1 MKLGFIGL
9 GVMGRPMALNLMK
22 HGHEMGVYSR
32 RAESAAPLVG
42 AGARRYASPAEL
54 AAACEAIFTMVTASN
69 DVEEVVLGE
78 SGIIHGARR
87 GSLLVEMETISPL
100 TARALAERLAA
111 KGVDMIDAP
120 VSGGPAGAEQATL
133 AIMAGG
139 KPHVFERV
147 KPLFECLGKT
157 IVHMGGHGAGQTT
170 KACNQ
175 LALLVTA
182 QGAAEAL
189 TLARRCG
196 LDPAKAREVML
207 SGVAGSRVLDLFG
220 KRMVERDFAAGIEAR
235 LYHKDLGIALGL
247 GHAAGQGLPAAA
259 VAMQHINAIMG
270 RGEGGNDLSALLKV
284 VEGLGPIGPESKNE
298 EV

>member
-22 HGHEMGVYSR
+22 RGHQMGVYSR
-32 RAESAAPLVG
+32 RAESAAPLVA
-42 AGARRYASPAEL
+42 AGARRYTTPAEL
-54 AAACEAIFTMVTASN
+54 AAASEAVFTMVTTSG

-78 SGIIHGARR
+78 QGLIHGMPR
-87 GSLLVEMETISPL
+87 GGVVIDMETIAPA
-100 TARALAERLAA
+100 TARAVAERLAA

-120 VSGGPAGAEQATL
+120 VSGGPAGAEQAAL
-133 AIMAGG
+133 SIMAGG

-147 KPLFECLGKT
+147 KPLFECLGRT
-157 IVHMGGHGAGQTT
+157 IVYMGDHGAGQTT

-182 QGAAEAL
+182 QGTAEAL

-196 LDPAKAREVML
+196 LDPAKVREVML
-207 SGVAGSRVLDLFG
+207 GGVAASRVLELFG

-235 LYHKDLGIALGL
+235 LYHKDLGIALNL
-247 GHAAGQGLPAAA
+247 AHAAGQGAPAAA

-270 RGEGGNDLSALLKV
+270 RGEGGNDLSTLLKV
-284 VEGLGPIGPESKNE
+284 VESLGNNE
-298 EV
+298 DNS